1 MKRFTYDGK
10 TYAVV
15 FRAEPV
21 SRLTEGGFEQSHT
34 VVAALVELPNMNVIA
49 SGMAMKDPKDQVNN
63 DEAMKVA
70 FDRMV
75 GRISV
80 WSLKYDLVGA
90 FANAQRRMKVSS
102 IRLGVYNPKPVL
114 TPEQEQRVKDIDAEL
129 ARCHRKDNCP
139 VCDDLR
145 DSKARLLRG

>member
-1 MKRFTYDGK
+1 MKRFTYQGK
-10 TYAVV
+10 DYSVV
-15 FRAEPV
+15 FRAEPIT
-21 SRLTEGGFEQSHT
+21 RLAEGGFELSHT
-34 VVAALVELPNMNVIA
+34 VVCALVELGSMNILA
-49 SGMAMKDPKDQVNN
+49 SGMALKDPKDLVNN

-75 GRISV
+75 QRISV
-80 WSLKYDLVGA
+80 GSLKYDLVGA

-114 TPEQEQRVKDIDAEL
+114 TPEQEQQVKDIDQEL

-139 VCDDLR
+139 VCDSLR
-145 DSKARLLRG
+145 EAKARLLRG